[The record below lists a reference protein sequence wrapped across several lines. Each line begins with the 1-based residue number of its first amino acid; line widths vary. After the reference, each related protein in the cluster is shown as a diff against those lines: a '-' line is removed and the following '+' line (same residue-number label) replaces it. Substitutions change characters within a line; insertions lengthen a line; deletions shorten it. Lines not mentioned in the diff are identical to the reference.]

1 MLEDGPLY
9 RDPGGWGGV
18 EKGIIHRPVGLV
30 RGMRIYHSVAICVS
44 SRHRFIASQVR
55 LLLSLIQDD
64 GIIGGLDFWAC
75 DADGR
80 FLFRLL
86 DIQGASGRAPSA
98 GTGATSSS

>member
-55 LLLSLIQDD
+55 LLLSLIQYD
-64 GIIGGLDFWAC
+64 GIIGGLDCWAC